1 MLLNQLGVEYKDN
14 ATQDKVTERKNS
26 MGKLVTIAAFFLSCS
41 SIWQVFLAFVVR
53 MGLQV

>member
-26 MGKLVTIAAFFLSCS
+26 MGKLVTIAAFF
-41 SIWQVFLAFVVR
+41 FV
-53 MGLQV
+53 LQ